1 MQTFDWDDFIEDD
14 GEERDFVVLEP
25 GDYDFEVHSFER
37 AYHTARPGGKIPD
50 CNEADI
56 TLKIST
62 AAGDAYV
69 KDKLFLVKSCEW
81 KISSFFRSIGM
92 KKQGEKVIMDWEGS
106 IGKTGRC
113 KITKDKGTQRD
124 DVYFNNVK
132 SYIAPRVQ
140 TAAEANGGDDPWS

>member
-1 MQTFDWDDFIEDD
+1 MTDYTTFDWDDEILDD
-14 GEERDFVVLEP
+14 GEERDFIVLEP

-37 AYHTARPGGKIPD
+37 AYYTAKPGGKLPD

-56 TLKIST
+56 TIKIST
-62 AAGDAYV
+62 DAGDAYV
-69 KDKLFLVKSCEW
+69 KDKMFLVKSCEW

-92 KKQGEKVIMDWEGS
+92 KKQGEKVAMRWEEA

-113 KITKDKGTQRD
+113 KITKTKGNND

-132 SYIAPRVQ
+132 SYIAPKVP
-140 TAAEANGGDDPWS
+140 TADEDGDDTWS